1 MSNNTPKIQ
10 VMQADLASL
19 HVSVSKSTDKLGPL
33 FPSVSTMPGNAPII
47 VKKDGRQLCDVIGT
61 CGAHCSNGCFG
72 NNGDGYCYIAK
83 LIKFRSNMAKSYA
96 INTRIM
102 REDPA
107 RFVAE
112 AVTGIKS
119 YYFPYARFNVSG
131 EVTNAAVLELYYQIC
146 DECPGVQFGIY
157 TRAIDLIEAAADQ
170 GRAIPANLCVN
181 RSMEN
186 VPTADDIA
194 RAIKYGYQFFIV
206 DDKTPNNGL
215 DRFEHCPACD
225 ENGRTGECCAG
236 CLKCYDLIAGRVIC
250 EYLRK

>member
-10 VMQADLASL
+10 VMQEPIDAL

-61 CGAHCSNGCFG
+61 CGRHCSNGCFG

-96 INTRIM
+96 KNTRIM

-107 RFVAE
+107 RFVEE
-112 AVTGIKS
+112 AAAGFKS
-119 YYFPYARFNVSG
+119 YFYPYGRFNVSG
-131 EVTNAAVLELYYQIC
+131 EVTNPEILELYYQIC
-146 DECPGVQFGIY
+146 YKCPSIQFGIY
-157 TRAIDLIEAAADQ
+157 TRAIDIIEAAADQ

-181 RSMEN
+181 RSMDGK
-186 VPTADDIA
+186 PTAEDVA
-194 RAIKYGYQFFIV
+194 RAKKYGYQFFVI
-206 DDKTPNNGL
+206 DDKEPGNGL
-215 DRFEHCPACD
+215 EALEHCPACN
-225 ENGRTGECCAG
+225 ENGRTGECCAS
-236 CLKCYDLIAGRVIC
+236 CLKCYKLEQGRVLC